1 MCIFLKLYFSPIS
14 ILILTSLISIS
25 SWDHRGLTTDAATS
39 LCAGSPGAVFAHLLQ
54 LGYLARAWRG
64 KHRGVFNT
72 QLDVKKPRGQYHTVV
87 FGKGFLD
94 RIAIFD
100 CIDANPGFIGS
111 S

>member
-64 KHRGVFNT
+64 KHRGSLIPSWMSKNRVDNIT
-72 QLDVKKPRGQYHTVV
+72 L
-87 FGKGFLD
+87 
-94 RIAIFD
+94 
-100 CIDANPGFIGS
+100 
-111 S
+111 